1 MRKLALILLLLPLF
15 ACPVRKVE
23 TSKDYYESARQA
35 QTEGKDLEAIVYWK
49 AVVAQTNKEIEA
61 GHFLSTNY
69 FLRASAYIELGEW
82 EKGFADLQQLNP
94 EDLKNEELWIY
105 PLYAVMLG
113 DYYSQNNMTS
123 VAENFYQSVLKKSS
137 FKSSEVYILALERHV
152 NNSIKAINLQTED
165 EENGE
170 KIKQKEYQ
178 DLSKEVNKYTEEFP
192 FQGVPHYLMGD
203 LLFKLDLTDPA
214 LEHFL
219 ASVELG
225 LPTRDLLQS
234 AEFAMASLLSEYEI
248 SPALNSTLLIK
259 ASMWWGTENSSSF
272 FQTGENTFDWLQK
285 QNLAHQIPADTG
297 NKEITKVRYL
307 AVKNGNEIKVVTWE
321 KIE

>member
-1 MRKLALILLLLPLF
+1 MRKIALLLLLLPLF
-15 ACPVRKVE
+15 ACPVRKIE
-23 TSKDYYESARQA
+23 TSKSYYESARLAQA
-35 QTEGKDLEAIVYWK
+35 EGQDLEAIVYWK
-49 AVVAQTNKEIEA
+49 SVIAQADREIES
-61 GHFLSTNY
+61 GHYLSTNY

-113 DYYSQNNMTS
+113 DYYSQNNMTG

-137 FKSSEVYILALERHV
+137 LKSSEVYVLALERHV
-152 NNSIKAINLQTED
+152 NNSIKATNLQTENKED
-165 EENGE
+165 AE
-170 KIKQKEYQ
+170 KIKQKEYL
-178 DLSKEVNKYTEEFP
+178 DLSKDVNKYTEEFP
-192 FQGVPHYLMGD
+192 FQGVPHFLMGD
-203 LLFKLDLTDPA
+203 LLFKLDLPDPA

-234 AEFAMASLLSEYEI
+234 AEFAMASLLSEYEV

-259 ASMWWGTENSSSF
+259 AGTWWSGEGSSSF

-285 QNLAHQIPADTG
+285 QDLVHRMPAGTG
-297 NKEITKVRYL
+297 GEVITRVRYL
-307 AVKNGNEIKVVTWE
+307 AVKNGNQIRIVAWE
-321 KIE
+321 KME